1 MAGTLSATRIVTLDE
16 LRTIKTPAAMGT
28 RHMPLSHAEIVDQTV
43 AGLDS
48 LGYMAVNMKLGLD
61 HGVSRLFGTIDIAHK
76 GVAVLGADSESTLS
90 IGIRHANDRTLSL
103 GMIAGRR
110 IFVCS
115 NLAFSGDMDILRKRH
130 TSGLDL
136 NGEVNDALGRAFER
150 FAGLDAFIEGLK
162 DRQLD
167 DRTARDVIYRA
178 IIERKVLA
186 PQYLPNVHGNYFTPG
201 EGWTDCAP
209 RSAWGV
215 FNAFTRVLR
224 DRPMHMTQDNTVELT
239 NFMKAEFKLAHLN

>member
-1 MAGTLSATRIVTLDE
+1 MAGTLSATKIVTLDE
-16 LRTIKTPAAMGT
+16 LRRIKTPAPGGT
-28 RHMPLSHAEIVDQTV
+28 RHMPLSHSEIIDRTVEGLASRGYQAVD
-43 AGLDS
+43 
-48 LGYMAVNMKLGLD
+48 MKLGLD
-61 HGVSRLFGTIDIAHK
+61 HGVTRLFGMIDIARI
-76 GVAVLGADSESTLS
+76 GADDYGQAESALS

-115 NLAFSGDMDILRKRH
+115 NMAFSGDMSILRKRH
-130 TSGLDL
+130 TIGLSLGDEIGDALDRAFQRFDGLDK
-136 NGEVNDALGRAFER
+136 
-150 FAGLDAFIEGLK
+150 FIDGLK

-178 IIERKVLA
+178 FMDRKVLA

-201 EGWTDCAP
+201 EGWTDCQP

-215 FNAFTRVLR
+215 YNAFTRVLR
-224 DRPMHMTQDNTVELT
+224 DRPLHMTQDGTVELT
-239 NFMKAEFKLAHLN
+239 NFMKSEFRLAHLS

>member
-1 MAGTLSATRIVTLDE
+1 MAGTLSATQIVTLDQ
-16 LRTIKTPAAMGT
+16 LRDIKTPAPGGT
-28 RHMPLSHAEIVDQTV
+28 RHMPLSHADIIDQTV

-48 LGYMAVNMKLGLD
+48 LGYRAVDMKLGLD
-61 HGVSRLFGTIDIAHK
+61 HGVTRLFGTIDIAHK
-76 GVAVLGADSESTLS
+76 GFDVMKDTESILS

-115 NLAFSGDMDILRKRH
+115 NMAFSGDLQIMRKRH
-130 TSGLDL
+130 TTGLDL
-136 NGEVNDALGRAFER
+136 TSEIDEALGRAFER

-209 RSAWGV
+209 RSAWGMY
-215 FNAFTRVLR
+215 NAFTRVLR
-224 DRPMHMTQDNTVELT
+224 DRPLHMTQDGTVELT
-239 NFMKAEFKLAHLN
+239 NFMKTEFDLAHLN